1 MVGHPKTLH
10 DLRRVE
16 AAVQVTCRTC
26 GHVAVLDREEMISD
40 RKHSRRS
47 MEWAAVQHDQICRTA
62 GCTSSDVLVLPL
74 PFGQSMPEVRQR
86 RAMMLAV
93 NLSLQVLEQA
103 CRKPPESSRESV
115 RLALRVL
122 HPHVRDETL
131 MLEFWEHAIT
141 KRDDIGSH
149 PYLVIRWMVRKLVD
163 RGYAVWA
170 ELR

>member
-1 MVGHPKTLH
+1 MVGHPKSLH

-16 AAVQVTCRTC
+16 AAVQVTCLKC
-26 GHVAVLDREEMISD
+26 GHVAVLDREEMIGD
-40 RKHSRRS
+40 RRHSLRS
-47 MEWAAVQHDQICRTA
+47 MEWAAVQHDQICRK
-62 GCTSSDVLVLPL
+62 SSCDSRDVVVLPL
-74 PFGQSMPEVRQR
+74 PFGQTVPELRER

-103 CRKPPESSRESV
+103 CRQPPESSRESV

-122 HPHVRDETL
+122 HPHVRDAGL
-131 MLEFWEHAIT
+131 LLQFWEHAIT
-141 KRDDIGSH
+141 KRDDIGSQ
-149 PYLVIRWMVRKLVD
+149 PYLVIRWMVRKLVE